1 MLKYKA
7 KKVVVMKEI
16 FLKYK
21 DTVLKEINS
30 NTLNLS
36 LKEFKFV
43 QNYIFNHPNDNDVL
57 VITNYL
63 IERYKDILL
72 NNNFIDALKL
82 NDDLRYLKR

>member
-1 MLKYKA
+1 
-7 KKVVVMKEI
+7 MKEI

>member
-1 MLKYKA
+1 MLKYEA
-7 KKVVVMKEI
+7 KKVAVMKEI